1 MFEPYR
7 NTAKRFLEIGVAQG
21 YSLRMWREY
30 FPVTC
35 EVQGIDIDKTEL
47 CDSTL
52 DVSYGDSKNKD
63 EWLLYDNYDIIIDD
77 GDHTF
82 EGQIETAQVWI
93 PKLNKNGLYIIE
105 DVSGFNSHI
114 YGQLLF
120 DINRLDLTV
129 DILDMRS
136 VKDRYDDML
145 VVFSEK
151 GVDYVKNFM

>member
-63 EWLLYDNYDIIIDD
+63 EWLWCDNYDIIIDD

-82 EGQIETAQVWI
+82 EGQIETAHVWL

-105 DVSGFNSHI
+105 DVSGFNSHM

-129 DILDMRS
+129 DILDMRY

>member
-1 MFEPYR
+1 
-7 NTAKRFLEIGVAQG
+7 
-21 YSLRMWREY
+21 MWREY

-35 EVQGIDIDKTEL
+35 EVQGVDIDKTKL

-82 EGQIETAQVWI
+82 EGQIETAQVWL

-105 DVSGFNSHI
+105 DVSSFNSHS

-129 DILDMRS
+129 DILDMRY

>member
-30 FPVTC
+30 FPVKC
-35 EVQGIDIDKTEL
+35 EVQGIDIDKTKL

-77 GDHTF
+77 GDLTF
-82 EGQIETAQVWI
+82 EGQIETEQVWL
-93 PKLNKNGLYIIE
+93 PKLNKNGIYIIE
-105 DVSGFNSHI
+105 DVSSFNSHL

-129 DILDMRS
+129 DILDMRY

>member
-82 EGQIETAQVWI
+82 EGQIETAHVWL

-105 DVSGFNSHI
+105 DVSGFNSHM

-129 DILDMRS
+129 DILDMRY

-151 GVDYVKNFM
+151 GVDHV

>member
-30 FPVTC
+30 FLVTC

-63 EWLLYDNYDIIIDD
+63 KWLWCDNYDIIIDD

-105 DVSGFNSHI
+105 DVSGFNSHM

-129 DILDMRS
+129 DILDMRY

-151 GVDYVKNFM
+151 GVDHV